1 MAKKPERYIIPAG
14 YGYSSPM
21 DLRRQFS
28 DLISQAID
36 QKQFGGLTR
45 RFSAV
50 YQHATQLTSGC
61 CFYCNQKLTETERD
75 GPLLALMQGAYAW
88 DHFRPASRYGLFI
101 IGNVVLACAK
111 CNLEKSDAPAF
122 EYWASRKARKMP
134 LRFKTEAEFYKVQS
148 ELTSLES
155 ENNIAGF
162 YPIVVSEDEFSETE
176 PQDILEACRIVGGS
190 SIAAEFLES
199 YTPGGVARWLRLAR
213 QDADIFEQLADVT
226 DSSGI
231 YESYTKRTGREIGS
245 DARIDVKA
253 RITRFCESI
262 EDLTGK
268 DDIRDLTPIEFRT
281 LVKSVMLSVKDKINE
296 TNKFKRLIRVLVG
309 HPDLEGF
316 RVIVEDQAVL

>member
-1 MAKKPERYIIPAG
+1 MVKKPERYIIPAG

-36 QKQFGGLTR
+36 QKQFGGLNR
-45 RFSAV
+45 RFSSV
-50 YQHATQLTSGC
+50 YQHAAQLTSGC
-61 CFYCNQKLTETERD
+61 CFYCNMKLASRYSARSLPE
-75 GPLLALMQGAYAW
+75 LVQGTYAW
-88 DHFRPASRYGLFI
+88 DHFRPASRYGLFV
-101 IGNVVLACAK
+101 IGNVVLSCAK
-111 CNLEKSDAPAF
+111 CNIEKSDSPAF
-122 EYWASRKARKMP
+122 EYWASRKAGKLP
-134 LRFKTEAEFYKVQS
+134 LRFKTEAEFYKIQS
-148 ELTSLES
+148 ELTALES
-155 ENNIAGF
+155 VNNLADF

-213 QDADIFEQLADVT
+213 RDADIFEQLADVR
-226 DSSGI
+226 DSHGI
-231 YESYTKRTGREIGS
+231 YESYTERTGRSIGP
-245 DARIDVKA
+245 DARVDVKA

-281 LVKSVMLSVKDKINE
+281 LVKSVMLSVKDKPNE

-309 HPDLEGF
+309 HPDLEEF
-316 RVIVEDQAVL
+316 REIVEDQAVL